1 MTLDSEDQRDLLI
14 QLIDGVPVQGNVG
27 QLLPFALKVQELK
40 LSILQARVELNS
52 SQEMLLSR

>member
-1 MTLDSEDQRDLLI
+1 MTLDSEEQRNLLI

-27 QLLPFALKVQELK
+27 QILPFALKVQELK
-40 LSILQARVELNS
+40 FCIAQARVELNS